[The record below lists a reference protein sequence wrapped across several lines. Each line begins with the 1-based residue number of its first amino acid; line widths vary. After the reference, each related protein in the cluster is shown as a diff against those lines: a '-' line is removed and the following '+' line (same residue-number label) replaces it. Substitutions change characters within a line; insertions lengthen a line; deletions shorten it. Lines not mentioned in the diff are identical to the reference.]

1 MQHETAVEEIR
12 AMTPARASSE
22 RFIPVDRH
30 EIHDKLLSSGIW
42 APHEQRDAQ
51 TVLSYIA
58 RLRQQD
64 SLINLDELST
74 LYDDFNPD
82 DETVNDP
89 AREAEDKT
97 EKLKLLTL
105 RLRALFE
112 SANFTSINEQQ
123 LEKILKEAS
132 PSGVEVDVDLTEF
145 DLTILYFRGDSKD
158 IRSRRD
164 WDTFF
169 LEKTYVV
176 DVFRRFVM
184 AVKLKSAE
192 SRIAEIMEKEGI
204 SRKKAEK
211 RLKKL
216 RASLP
221 KGVSS
226 DKIYIKMFKYIPQQ
240 DLEML
245 FPNTKIKLRY
255 WDKVRLWITA
265 GGGTAAGVFTTAT
278 KVLAT
283 AALSP
288 ILLAMA
294 LFGLIGVIFRQVMNL
309 INTRTKYM
317 MQLAQNLYFHNLAN
331 NQSVLALLIDEA
343 EEENIKEE
351 ILLYTALLKGSQTP
365 GQLQRAKL
373 DVEAFLKA
381 HWNVIVDFDVHDAFR
396 RLREDGLVSGDPD
409 GIITVMPLAEAKNH
423 LWERWVGLL
432 NKSAT
437 PLAA

>member
-1 MQHETAVEEIR
+1 MQHETASEEIT
-12 AMTPARASSE
+12 AMKPARTSSE
-22 RFIPVDRH
+22 RFIPIDRH
-30 EIHDKLLSSGIW
+30 DIHERLLNSGIW
-42 APHEQRDAQ
+42 APNEQRDAQ
-51 TVLSYIA
+51 TVLNYIA

-64 SLINLDELST
+64 SLINLDELTS
-74 LYDDFNPD
+74 LYDAFNPD
-82 DETVNDP
+82 DETINDP
-89 AREAEDKT
+89 SKSGDDT
-97 EKLKLLTL
+97 GEKLEALTR
-105 RLRALFE
+105 RLRSLFE
-112 SANFTSINEQQ
+112 SANFTSINEEQ
-123 LEKILKEAS
+123 LEKILREAS

-145 DLTILYFRGDSKD
+145 DLTILYYRGDSKD

-176 DVFRRFVM
+176 DIFRRFVM
-184 AVKLKSAE
+184 AVKLKSVE
-192 SRIAEIMEKEGI
+192 KRIAEIMKKEGI
-204 SRKKAEK
+204 TRAKAEK
-211 RLKKL
+211 KLKKL

-221 KGVSS
+221 KGVST

-245 FPNTKIKLRY
+245 FPNTQIKLRY

-309 INTRTKYM
+309 INTRNKYM

-381 HWNVIVDFDVHDAFR
+381 HWNVSVDFDVHDAYK
-396 RLREDGLVSGDPD
+396 RLSEDGLVSGDPD
-409 GIITVMPLAEAKNH
+409 GVLSVMPLLEAKNY

-432 NKSAT
+432 NKTAT
-437 PLAA
+437 PMAA